1 MPRLMPLMPRR
12 RLPVLLLLG
21 VLLLAGCSDDG
32 PWRLKDISGLMP
44 RLAFTMTDHQGA
56 TVHGA
61 DYRGK
66 VTLVYFGF
74 THCPD
79 VCPATLANVRQAL
92 ARLGE
97 EQADRVRVLFVTVD
111 PERDT
116 REALRSY
123 VRAFGPQFVGLR
135 GGREQL
141 DAFTK
146 RYRVAYGY
154 GEPDAHGSYD
164 VSHSTGLFVFGPEGE
179 PRLLALPDD
188 GPEAIAQDLDRLLS
202 AHGDSSLAR
211 R

>member
-1 MPRLMPLMPRR
+1 MPRIMPRR
-12 RLPVLLLLG
+12 RFPALLLLG
-21 VLLLAGCSDDG
+21 ALLLVAGCSGDS

-56 TVHGA
+56 TVRGA

-92 ARLGE
+92 GRLGE
-97 EQADRVRVLFVTVD
+97 EKADRVRVLFVTVD

-116 REALRSY
+116 REVLRSY
-123 VRAFGPQFVGLR
+123 VRAFGPRFVGLR
-135 GGREQL
+135 GNREQL

-154 GEPDAHGSYD
+154 GEPDAHGNYD
-164 VSHSTGLFVFGPEGE
+164 VSHSTGLFIFGPEGE

-188 GPEAIAQDLDRLLS
+188 GPDAIAHDLDRLLS
-202 AHGDSSLAR
+202 ARAGSELAR